1 MNRLSGDC
9 NQVLTVASVIGRT
22 FELGQLSR
30 LITERSEEDLLE
42 ALEEGLGA
50 SIFEEVPGSA
60 AGFQFSHAL
69 IQETLAGELSA
80 ARRVRLHA
88 QIGQALEELYGDDAE
103 AHAAE
108 LAHHFAEAEAV
119 LGTEKLVRYSLLAGE
134 GALAAYAF
142 EEALAYF
149 EQALAAKGVVLP
161 HFW

>member
-1 MNRLSGDC
+1 MRKYL
-9 NQVLTVASVIGRT
+9 AR
-22 FELGQLSR
+22 R
-30 LITERSEEDLLE
+30 P
-42 ALEEGLGA
+42 GL
-50 SIFEEVPGSA
+50 
-60 AGFQFSHAL
+60 QFSHAL